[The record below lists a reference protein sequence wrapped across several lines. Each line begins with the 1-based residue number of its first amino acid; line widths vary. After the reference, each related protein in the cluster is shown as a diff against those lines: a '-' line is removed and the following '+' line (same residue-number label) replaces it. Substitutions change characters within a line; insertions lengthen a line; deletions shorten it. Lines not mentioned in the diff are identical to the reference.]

1 MKKLYTDFTDKEKE
15 LLKNILKNSKN
26 KEITIIPHAKER
38 MVQKHISPRDI
49 AECLKDF
56 EVIELH
62 QRNSWDTRVLLR
74 GKAKDKYN
82 RNTCISLSLVTFNV
96 ITAYK
101 NSATD
106 NHYTLQSENY
116 ENTNVEYL
124 LEELA
129 K

>member
-1 MKKLYTDFTDKEKE
+1 MKKLYVDFSDKEKK

-26 KEITIIPHAKER
+26 KEMTIISHAKER

-62 QRNSWDTRVLLR
+62 QRGWDTRILVR
-74 GKAKDKYN
+74 GKAKDRFGK
-82 RNTCISLSLVTFNV
+82 NTCLSLSLVTFRV

-106 NHYTLQSENY
+106 NHYTLHTENY
-116 ENTNVEYL
+116 EDINVVDL
-124 LEELA
+124 LEKLA

>member
-1 MKKLYTDFTDKEKE
+1 MKKLYVNFTDKEKK
-15 LLKNILKNSKN
+15 LLKNILNNGKN
-26 KEITIIPHAKER
+26 KDIEIISHAKER

-62 QRNSWDTRVLLR
+62 QRGWDTRILVR
-74 GKAKDKYN
+74 GKTKDRFG
-82 RNTCISLSLVTFNV
+82 RNTCLSLSLVTFRV

-106 NHYTLQSENY
+106 NHYTLHTENY
-116 ENTNVEYL
+116 EDINVVDL
-124 LEELA
+124 LEKLT

>member
-1 MKKLYTDFTDKEKE
+1 MKKLYVDFTNKEKE
-15 LLKNILKNSKN
+15 LLKNILMNSKD
-26 KEITIIPHAKER
+26 KEITIISHAKER

-56 EVIELH
+56 EIIELH

-82 RNTCISLSLVTFNV
+82 RNTCVSLSLVTFNI

-101 NSATD
+101 NNSTD

-124 LEELA
+124 LEKLA

>member
-1 MKKLYTDFTDKEKE
+1 MKKLYTDFTNKEKE

-26 KEITIIPHAKER
+26 KEMTIISHAKER

-62 QRNSWDTRVLLR
+62 QRGWDTRILVR
-74 GKAKDKYN
+74 GKAKDRFG
-82 RNTCISLSLVTFNV
+82 RNTCLSLSLVTFRV

-106 NHYTLQSENY
+106 NHYTLHTENY
-116 ENTNVEYL
+116 ENINVVDL
-124 LEELA
+124 LEKLA

>member
-1 MKKLYTDFTDKEKE
+1 MKKLYTDFTNKEKE

-26 KEITIIPHAKER
+26 KEMTIISHAKER

-62 QRNSWDTRVLLR
+62 QRGWDTRILVR
-74 GKAKDKYN
+74 GKAKDRFG
-82 RNTCISLSLVTFNV
+82 RNTCLSLSLVTFRV

-106 NHYTLQSENY
+106 NHYTLHTENY
-116 ENTNVEYL
+116 EDINVVDL
-124 LEELA
+124 LEKLA

>member
-1 MKKLYTDFTDKEKE
+1 MKKLYVDLTDKEKE

-38 MVQKHISPRDI
+38 MIQKHISPRDI

-62 QRNSWDTRVLLR
+62 QRGWDTRILVR
-74 GKAKDKYN
+74 GKAKDRFGK
-82 RNTCISLSLVTFNV
+82 NTCLSLSLVTFRV

-106 NHYTLQSENY
+106 NHYTLHTENY
-116 ENTNVEYL
+116 ENINVVDL
-124 LEELA
+124 LEKLA

>member
-1 MKKLYTDFTDKEKE
+1 MKKLYTDFTNKEKE

-26 KEITIIPHAKER
+26 KEMTIISHAKER

-62 QRNSWDTRVLLR
+62 QRGWDTRILVR
-74 GKAKDKYN
+74 GKAKDRFGK
-82 RNTCISLSLVTFNV
+82 NTCLSLSLVTFRV

-106 NHYTLQSENY
+106 NHYTLHTENY
-116 ENTNVEYL
+116 ENINVVDL
-124 LEELA
+124 LEKLA

>member
-1 MKKLYTDFTDKEKE
+1 MKKLYECFTSEEKE

-26 KEITIIPHAKER
+26 KEITIISHAKER

-62 QRNSWDTRVLLR
+62 QRNNWDTRVLLR
-74 GKAKDKYN
+74 GKAKDRYN
-82 RNTCISLSLVTFNV
+82 RNTCISLSLVTFNI

>member
-1 MKKLYTDFTDKEKE
+1 MKKLYTDFTNKEKE

-26 KEITIIPHAKER
+26 KEMTIISHAKER

-62 QRNSWDTRVLLR
+62 QRGWDTRILVR
-74 GKAKDKYN
+74 GKAKDRFGK
-82 RNTCISLSLVTFNV
+82 NTCLSLSLVTFRV

-106 NHYTLQSENY
+106 NHYTLHTENY
-116 ENTNVEYL
+116 EDINVVDL
-124 LEELA
+124 LEKLT

>member
-1 MKKLYTDFTDKEKE
+1 MKKLYVHFTDKEKK

-26 KEITIIPHAKER
+26 KEITIISHAKER

-74 GKAKDKYN
+74 GKAKDRYN
-82 RNTCISLSLVTFNV
+82 RNTCISLSLVTFSI

-116 ENTNVEYL
+116 ENASVEYL

>member
-1 MKKLYTDFTDKEKE
+1 MKKLYVDFSDKEKK

-26 KEITIIPHAKER
+26 KEMTIISHAKER

-62 QRNSWDTRVLLR
+62 QRGWDTRILVR
-74 GKAKDKYN
+74 GKAKDRFG
-82 RNTCISLSLVTFNV
+82 RNTCLSLSLVTFRV

-106 NHYTLQSENY
+106 NHYTLHTENY
-116 ENTNVEYL
+116 EDINVVDL
-124 LEELA
+124 LEKLA

>member
-1 MKKLYTDFTDKEKE
+1 MKKLYVDFTDKEKK
-15 LLKNILKNSKN
+15 LLKNILNNGKN
-26 KEITIIPHAKER
+26 KDVEIISHAKER
-38 MVQKHISPRDI
+38 MIQKHISPRDI

-62 QRNSWDTRVLLR
+62 QRGWDTRILVR
-74 GKAKDKYN
+74 GKAKDRFG
-82 RNTCISLSLVTFNV
+82 RNTCLSLSLVTFRV

-106 NHYTLQSENY
+106 NHYTLHTENY
-116 ENTNVEYL
+116 EDINVVDL
-124 LEELA
+124 LEKLT

>member
-1 MKKLYTDFTDKEKE
+1 MKKLYTDFTNKEKE

-26 KEITIIPHAKER
+26 KEMTIISHAKER

-62 QRNSWDTRVLLR
+62 QRGWDTRILVR
-74 GKAKDKYN
+74 GKAKDRFGK
-82 RNTCISLSLVTFNV
+82 NTCLSLSLVTFRV

-106 NHYTLQSENY
+106 NHYTLHAENY
-116 ENTNVEYL
+116 EDINVVDL
-124 LEELA
+124 LEKLI

>member
-1 MKKLYTDFTDKEKE
+1 MKKLYVDFSDKEKK
-15 LLKNILKNSKN
+15 LLKNILNNGKDKNI
-26 KEITIIPHAKER
+26 EIISHAKER
-38 MVQKHISPRDI
+38 MVEKHITPKDVSD
-49 AECLKDF
+49 ALKDF
-56 EVIELH
+56 TIIELH
-62 QRNSWDTRVLLR
+62 QRGWDTRILVR
-74 GKAKDKYN
+74 GKAKDRFGK
-82 RNTCISLSLVTFNV
+82 NTCLSLSLVTFRV

>member
-1 MKKLYTDFTDKEKE
+1 MKKLYVDFTNKEKE

-26 KEITIIPHAKER
+26 KEITIISHAKER

-62 QRNSWDTRVLLR
+62 QRNNWDTRVLLR
-74 GKAKDKYN
+74 GKAKDRYN
-82 RNTCISLSLVTFNV
+82 RNTCISLSLVTFNI

>member
-1 MKKLYTDFTDKEKE
+1 MKKLYVDFSDKEKK
-15 LLKNILKNSKN
+15 LLKNILNNGKN
-26 KEITIIPHAKER
+26 KDVEIISHAKER
-38 MVQKHISPRDI
+38 MIQKHISPRDI

-62 QRNSWDTRVLLR
+62 QRGWDTRILVR
-74 GKAKDKYN
+74 GKTKDRFGK
-82 RNTCISLSLVTFNV
+82 NTCLSLSLVTFRV

-106 NHYTLQSENY
+106 NHYTLHTENY
-116 ENTNVEYL
+116 EDINVVDL
-124 LEELA
+124 LEKLT

>member
-1 MKKLYTDFTDKEKE
+1 MKKLYVDFSDKEKK

-26 KEITIIPHAKER
+26 KEMTIISHAKER

-62 QRNSWDTRVLLR
+62 QRGWDTRILVR
-74 GKAKDKYN
+74 GKAKDRFG
-82 RNTCISLSLVTFNV
+82 RNTCLSLSLVTFRV

-106 NHYTLQSENY
+106 NHYTLHTENY
-116 ENTNVEYL
+116 EDINVVDL

>member
-1 MKKLYTDFTDKEKE
+1 MKKLYTDFTNKEKE

-26 KEITIIPHAKER
+26 KEMTIISHAKER

-62 QRNSWDTRVLLR
+62 QRGWDTRILVR
-74 GKAKDKYN
+74 GKAKDRFG
-82 RNTCISLSLVTFNV
+82 RNTCLSLSLVTFRV

-106 NHYTLQSENY
+106 NHYTLHTENY
-116 ENTNVEYL
+116 EDINVVDL
-124 LEELA
+124 LEKLI